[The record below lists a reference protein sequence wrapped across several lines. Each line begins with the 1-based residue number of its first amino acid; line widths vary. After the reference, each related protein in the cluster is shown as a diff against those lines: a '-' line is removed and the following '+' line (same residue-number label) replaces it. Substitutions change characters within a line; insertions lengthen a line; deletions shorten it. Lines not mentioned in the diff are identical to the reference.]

1 MILNYVYFG
10 ISILGIFLFFFIFKK
25 IFKKLQTKLDKLD
38 RNVLFK
44 NKEVAK
50 LFRFITP
57 RREKHILKFAT
68 RTIRIGFSIVF
79 LVLYLPFV
87 FKFIP
92 ETKEIA
98 DTIFSYVLKPVHFV
112 VDGFLEFIPGL
123 FFILV
128 IVFATKYLLKFL
140 KYLTGELEREA
151 VRLEGFHADWA
162 KPTFNL
168 IRIVIIAFAAVVCF
182 PYIPGSGSDAFKG
195 VSIFFGVLF
204 SLGSTAAISNIV
216 AGVVITYM
224 RPFKVGDRVEIGNTV
239 GDVTERSLLVTRVKT
254 IKNLDVTVPNSTI
267 LGNHIIN
274 FSKNAAEEV
283 GVILHTSVTIGY
295 DVPSGDVI
303 QALVKGAKNTQMIL
317 DKPEPFVLVKSLD
330 DFYINYEI
338 NCHTKHPEKSAV
350 IYSYLHES
358 IKNELHNAGIEIL
371 SPHYSAIR
379 DGNVLTVP
387 PENVPKDYVK
397 PGFKVGNFNIGG

>member
-1 MILNYVYFG
+1 MTLKYIYFG
-10 ISILGIFLFFFIFKK
+10 FAILGIFLFFFLLKK
-25 IFKKLQTKLDKLD
+25 FFRWLQTKLDSLD

-44 NKEVAK
+44 KKELLNIFK
-50 LFRFITP
+50 FITP
-57 RREKHILKFAT
+57 RREKHILKFSVRAL
-68 RTIRIGFSIVF
+68 RIAISIFF
-79 LVLYLPFV
+79 LVVYLPFV
-87 FKFIP
+87 FSFIP
-92 ETKEIA
+92 ETKEVA
-98 DTIFSYVLKPVHFV
+98 STVFDYVMKPVQFV
-112 VDGFLEFIPGL
+112 ISGFLQFIPGL

-128 IVFATKYLLKFL
+128 IVFITKYLLKFL
-140 KYLTGELEREA
+140 KYVTGELEREA
-151 VRLEGFHADWA
+151 VRLDGFHADWA

-168 IRIVIIAFAAVVCF
+168 IRVVIIAFAAVICF
-182 PYIPGSGSDAFKG
+182 PYIPGSQSDAFKG

-239 GDVTERSLLVTRVKT
+239 GDVTERSLLVTRVRT

-295 DVPSGDVI
+295 DVPSGEVI
-303 QALVKGAKNTQMIL
+303 KALVKGAKNTKMIL
-317 DKPEPFVLVKSLD
+317 ESPEPFVLVKSLD

-338 NCHTKHPEKSAV
+338 NCHTKNPEKGAL
-350 IYSYLHES
+350 IYSLLHES

-371 SPHYSAIR
+371 SPHYNAVR
-379 DGNVLTVP
+379 DGSVLTVP
-387 PENVPKDYVK
+387 PENVPKGYVK
-397 PGFKVGNFNIGG
+397 PGFKVEN